1 MNTDKLN
8 EAFHNFAIAS
18 KSLENYYQTL
28 NKRVTYLTAE
38 LEQKN
43 KELKKALDEAEKNK
57 EYLNA
62 ILYSLEEAIIVTDQD
77 DRITMMNKYAEIF
90 LGIKL
95 IEAIGRRFED
105 LDLKIIQDNT
115 DTLIT
120 SKDVEYRVIIS
131 RYDIRHTNNSL
142 KGSVILIKDIT
153 RLRELE
159 QQQERNQ
166 RLIAM
171 GEMSAKIVHEIRNPL
186 CSISLY
192 ASMLANELKD
202 VSKRELANGIATGI
216 DNLNSILNNMLYFA
230 RPNKPVMKPLN
241 LKDVADNC
249 IKMFLP
255 LIESRRIKI
264 KRSLKD
270 CLINGDAELLKQ
282 AIVNI
287 IVNALQAMHEEG
299 ILSISI
305 IKEPAMHIVEIG
317 DTGCGID
324 ENILEKI
331 FNPFFSTKDKGTGLG
346 LAIASTIMQAHSGY
360 IKVKSKINKGSIFSL
375 CFPGKEEK

>member
-1 MNTDKLN
+1 MSTEKLS

-28 NKRVTYLTAE
+28 NEKVTYLTAE

-43 KELKKALDEAEKNK
+43 KELKKALEEAEKNR

-62 ILYSLEEAIIVTDQD
+62 ILCSLEEAIIVMDSD
-77 DRITMMNKYAEIF
+77 DRITMMNKSAEEF
-90 LGIKL
+90 LDIKL
-95 IEAIGRRFED
+95 IQAIGRKFKD
-105 LDLKIIQDNT
+105 LNLKIIQDNT

-120 SKDVEYRVIIS
+120 SRGIEYRVIIS
-131 RYDIRHTNNSL
+131 RYDIRHINNNL

-192 ASMLANELKD
+192 ASMLANDLED

-216 DNLNSILNNMLYFA
+216 NNLNSILNNMLYFA
-230 RPNKPVMKPLN
+230 RPSKPVMKPLN
-241 LKDVADNC
+241 LKCITENC

-255 LIESRRIKI
+255 LIETREIKI
-264 KRSLKD
+264 NRSLKD
-270 CLINGDAELLKQ
+270 CIITGDAELIKQ

-287 IVNALQAMHEEG
+287 MVNAIQAMHEGG

-305 IKEPAMHIVEIG
+305 TKDYDMHCLEIG
-317 DTGCGID
+317 DTGYGID

-331 FNPFFSTKDKGTGLG
+331 FNPFFSTKEKGTGLG

-375 CFPGKEEK
+375 CFPIKEEK

>member
-1 MNTDKLN
+1 MNTEKLSQ
-8 EAFHNFAIAS
+8 AFHNFAIAS
-18 KSLENYYQTL
+18 KTLENYYQTL
-28 NKRVTYLTAE
+28 NERVTYLTSE

-43 KELKKALDEAEKNK
+43 RQLEKALEEAERNR

-62 ILYSLEEAIIVTDQD
+62 ILFSLEEAIIVTDQD
-77 DRITMMNKYAEIF
+77 DRITMMNKSAEEF
-90 LGIKL
+90 LDIKL
-95 IEAIGRRFED
+95 MEAIGRKFKD
-105 LDLKIIQDNT
+105 LNLKIIQDKS
-115 DTLIT
+115 DTIIT
-120 SKDVEYRVIIS
+120 SKGTEYRVIIS
-131 RYDIRHTNNSL
+131 RYDIRHTDNNS

-192 ASMLANELKD
+192 ASMLAKDIED

-230 RPNKPVMKPLN
+230 RPSKPAMKALN
-241 LKDVADNC
+241 LRSVAESC
-249 IKMFLP
+249 IKMLLP
-255 LIESRRIKI
+255 LIETREITIKQTL
-264 KRSLKD
+264 RD
-270 CLINGDAELLKQ
+270 CVISGDAELIKQ
-282 AIVNI
+282 AIMNI
-287 IVNALQAMHEEG
+287 MVNAIHAMHEGG

-305 IKEPAMHIVEIG
+305 KEDCNIRIVEIG
-317 DTGCGID
+317 DTGYGID

-375 CFPGKEEK
+375 CFPVKEEK